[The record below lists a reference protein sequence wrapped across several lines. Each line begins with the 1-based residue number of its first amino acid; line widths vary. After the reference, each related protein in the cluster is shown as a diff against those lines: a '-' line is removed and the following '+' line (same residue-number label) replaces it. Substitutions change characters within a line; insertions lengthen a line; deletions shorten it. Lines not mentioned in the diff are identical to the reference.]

1 MASSKFHCL
10 ICRRELVVAECELI
24 PWSVFQL
31 MPADA
36 GVRFVVEEY
45 RDRLVFSLLCPSCLL
60 RRNERLPMVRVE
72 SDLEAHE
79 KLEHALR
86 LLRQVQLHP
95 KVSDRVVC
103 AIVPIQNILKLLE

>member
-1 MASSKFHCL
+1 MGYQYCSKHDSDATNGC
-10 ICRRELVVAECELI
+10 EWCEL
-24 PWSVFQL
+24 
-31 MPADA
+31 
-36 GVRFVVEEY
+36 
-45 RDRLVFSLLCPSCLL
+45 
-60 RRNERLPMVRVE
+60 E

-103 AIVPIQNILKLLE
+103 AIVPIQKILKLLE